1 MSVIPLE
8 SAKTY
13 LDVIHNAD
21 DAKLQDL
28 LDAAEDEAVQYMG
41 RGLLEP
47 IPAEELVNGVL
58 TPVAPLMEPPPSV
71 VMGVM
76 LLLQAAYQASPDDA
90 EKLRRAAEVKLSPY
104 RVKCWA

>member
-1 MSVIPLE
+1 MSVIPLAR
-8 SAKTY
+8 AKTF

-28 LDAAEDEAVQYMG
+28 LDAAEDEAVQYLGHRLMQS
-41 RGLLEP
+41 
-47 IPAEELVNGVL
+47 IPVEAWDNGV
-58 TPVAPLMEPPPSV
+58 PKQGPPRVGVPDSV
-71 VMGVM
+71 IMGVM